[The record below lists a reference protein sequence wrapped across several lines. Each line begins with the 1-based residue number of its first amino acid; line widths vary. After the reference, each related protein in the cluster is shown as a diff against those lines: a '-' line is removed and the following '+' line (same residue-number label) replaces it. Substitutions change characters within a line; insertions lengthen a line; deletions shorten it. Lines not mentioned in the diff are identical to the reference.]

1 MVGTQRQPRGPN
13 TKAEARGNSRA
24 QTSGTGLP
32 KGRDVPAAG
41 EAG

>member
-1 MVGTQRQPRGPN
+1 MVGTQRQPWGPN
-13 TKAEARGNSRA
+13 TKAEARGNSCA

-32 KGRDVPAAG
+32 KGREGPAAG